1 MAHVLLV
8 EPCYQSV
15 LRPDESGHA
24 IRLLKALG
32 DEVTL
37 LRGRCCGQPAYNSGF
52 RDDARATGRE
62 MLRAARD
69 ADAVVMPSGSC
80 TSMVQ
85 HYLPTLFGGRSRDE
99 ATVIAGR
106 FTEISAWVAAH
117 EGLGKLALR
126 LKGSVVYHDSCH
138 YRRELGQTDIA
149 LALLSRVEGL
159 QVRRLAHEDE
169 CCGFGGTFSAKMP
182 AVSTA
187 MLRAKLADIAAS
199 GARVAVSADLSC
211 LAHIGAGADGTGQPL
226 ETWSITELLARALP

>member
-1 MAHVLLV
+1 MAHVVLV

-15 LRPDESGHA
+15 LRPGETAHA
-24 IRLLKALG
+24 VRLLEALG
-32 DEVTL
+32 DRVTV

-69 ADAVVMPSGSC
+69 AETVIMPSGSC

-85 HYLPTLFGGRSRDE
+85 HYLPTLFGGDSAEE
-99 ATVIAGR
+99 AAAIGGR
-106 FTEISAWVAAH
+106 FTEISAYVAGH
-117 EGLGKLALR
+117 EGLADLPLR
-126 LKGSVVYHDSCH
+126 LEGTVVYHDSCH
-138 YRRELGQTDIA
+138 YRRELEQTEIA
-149 LALLSRVEGL
+149 LGLMSRVEGL
-159 QVRRLAHEDE
+159 EVRRLAHEEE

-187 MLRAKLADIAAS
+187 MLRAKLADIEAS

-226 ETWSITELLARALP
+226 ETWTLTEVLSRSLP